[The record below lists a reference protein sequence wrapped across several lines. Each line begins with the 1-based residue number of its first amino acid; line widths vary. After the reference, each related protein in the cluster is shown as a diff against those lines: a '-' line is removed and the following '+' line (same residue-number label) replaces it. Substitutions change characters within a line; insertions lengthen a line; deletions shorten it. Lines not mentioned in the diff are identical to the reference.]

1 MPLPNFF
8 KLIIWS
14 SIYLIASTSAA
25 QSYVVKGL
33 READLEFTKKNYAIA
48 LETYTFYQGS
58 DISND
63 YLNQQIALCYFH
75 LRHFE
80 NAMNSFGLVKSI
92 VPTIQ
97 IDYVKCMMANEKYAE
112 VKAYISQHKES
123 LDSAFIHLS
132 LSCDSALSWQ
142 KNNKGTAY
150 NIGMANSSYSDIA
163 PSPYE
168 SGIVFC
174 SNRRGLKIEKNSEID
189 GNPLYDLYFI
199 SAAGKGWSSPS
210 LFSTRL
216 NSTDHEGPVCFN
228 SNNDTVYFSR
238 NEEASLQPHLK
249 MYRSIKTG
257 RQWGKPQN
265 FMLND
270 TSASFAH
277 PSISGDGKIFF
288 FTSDM
293 KGGFGGT
300 DIYACILIDSSW
312 SMPIN
317 LGSNINTSGNEV
329 FPFVNKEGH
338 LYFASEG
345 HLGMGGYDVFI
356 STQQEGMWQTAQNL
370 KSPVNTGADD
380 FAYTESKEGKVYF
393 TSNRKGGKGNDDIYT
408 FESIK

>member
-8 KLIIWS
+8 KLIIYS
-14 SIYLIASTSAA
+14 AIYLIAFTSAA

-33 READLEFTKKNYAIA
+33 RVADSQFSKKNYALA
-48 LETYTFYQGS
+48 LESYTFYQSS
-58 DISND
+58 DNNND
-63 YLNQQIALCYFH
+63 YLNQQIALCHFH
-75 LRHFE
+75 LRNFE
-80 NAMNSFGLVKSI
+80 SAINSFGLVKVIS
-92 VPTIQ
+92 PTIQ

-112 VKAYISQHKES
+112 VKPYINQRITSV
-123 LDSAFIHLS
+123 DNVFFDLS
-132 LSCDSALSWQ
+132 RSCDSALAWQ
-142 KNNKGTAY
+142 KNPQGTAY
-150 NIGMANSSYSDIA
+150 NVGMANSSFSDIA

-189 GNPLYDLYFI
+189 GNPLYDLYFM
-199 SAAGKGWSSPS
+199 SATGKGWSPPS
-210 LFSTRL
+210 LFSKRL
-216 NSTDHEGPVCFN
+216 NSIDHEGPVCFN
-228 SNNDTVYFSR
+228 SKGDTIYFSR
-238 NEEASLQPHLK
+238 NKEASKQPHLK

-257 RQWGKPQN
+257 RQWGKPQS

-277 PSISGDGKIFF
+277 PSISDDGKLFF
-288 FTSDM
+288 FTSDI

-329 FPFVNKEGH
+329 FPFVNREGH
-338 LYFASEG
+338 LFFASDG

-356 STQQEGMWQTAQNL
+356 STQQDGMWQTAQNL

-393 TSNRKGGKGNDDIYT
+393 TSNRKGGKGSEDIYT
-408 FESIK
+408 FELTK